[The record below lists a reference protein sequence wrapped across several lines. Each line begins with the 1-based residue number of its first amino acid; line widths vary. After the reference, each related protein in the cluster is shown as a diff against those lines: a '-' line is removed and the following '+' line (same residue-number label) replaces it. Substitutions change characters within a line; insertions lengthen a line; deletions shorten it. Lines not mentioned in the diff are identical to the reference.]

1 MTRGTLVLSRNVN
14 LHSHYRAQ
22 LEDLGFMN
30 VTVTAADGKELMK
43 LINELKPRLVL
54 ADCNFYHCSTPFMM
68 LFLLEKFPGLN
79 IAVVCDAFYPPGLSA
94 RFVAFGVNSCVCYID
109 GHEQFYQG
117 LKRIRDGYSFV
128 SISVQ
133 KRLEAYDEY
142 PKLVKS
148 LTRREIEI
156 TRLLC
161 NGFKTDEIAETLHI
175 SISTVDKHKTAI
187 YKKLN
192 VRNENELIRVALYL
206 GIIEMDELNFFG
218 GDFGSKNKRKK

>member
-14 LHSHYRAQ
+14 LHSHYKAQ
-22 LEDLGFMN
+22 MEDLGFMN
-30 VTVTAADGKELMK
+30 VIVTAADGKELMK
-43 LINELKPRLVL
+43 VINELKPQIVL

-94 RFVAFGVNSCVCYID
+94 QFIAYGVNSCVCYID

-128 SISVQ
+128 SLSVQ

-142 PKLVKS
+142 PKLVRG
-148 LTRREIEI
+148 LTKRETEI
-156 TRLLC
+156 IRFLC
-161 NGFKTDEIAETLHI
+161 NGFTTLEIAKTLHI
-175 SISTVDKHKTAI
+175 SEYTVYNHKTSI

-206 GIIEMDELNFFG
+206 GIIEIDELNFFG
-218 GDFGSKNKRKK
+218 GDYGSKSKLK